1 MKSSI
6 LTYLFF
12 MLYFAA
18 IGQESS
24 RKSYYGG
31 VFTPRGDFKALIV
44 PVIFKDY
51 PLTNPSFVN
60 SNQAIDGWAAGNIS
74 NLPDCI
80 DPVTGIFPQW
90 LYNSVEDFEQY
101 RDSAFYNDSK
111 MLYHIS
117 KGNFRF
123 MADVFR
129 DSSGK
134 PAAVEIDPEGGRDWS
149 HMNKMALEEMK
160 KLAPDFD
167 FSPFDKRKNN
177 PQYLFDNSVNP
188 QPDKVVD
195 YIVFIYRYSPN
206 WTLQPAPGMNK
217 WSGSGGGFASPSGIM
232 LETYNGHKFSEGFT
246 MMWASGVFFHELAHT
261 LYNLPHLWGTNGT
274 VGEYFYRPSVGWGAT
289 SSAGLFQIPSAW
301 ETWFLGYNELLAD
314 IKGPEDIKNGNVFE
328 LSDYLTTGDAVRI
341 KLPFSDNQYLWLEYH
356 AIEHP
361 FDRHIWSG
369 QKIGNDEIALP
380 AKGVYAYLEQVSDRH
395 DKIPGVLSQH
405 CNAIKPINA
414 AGNFDYEYLDELPEK
429 NAWGNKLYK
438 FKKNR
443 ENPISGTNPFFYFR
457 ADFNKDGLIGLDKN
471 YNGARNEAEPIMC
484 EAVSSDSF
492 ANLYNC
498 FGVYNQRQ
506 PDRVASF
513 QAGDNLGLNSNPLL
527 CTFAKYNDKMGQME
541 AVYLCGLQVKF
552 LKSSPNTAK
561 ISITF
566 GETLVDRN
574 ARWTGNIMLPNISTD
589 SLVDLE
595 ISRGK
600 EILLDKS
607 GTANRH
613 LITSYDDFISPTKLL
628 VKSDA
633 YILLK
638 KGSRIIIDKGASLEF
653 ESGAKLIMERK
664 SKIIV
669 KKGGEL
675 KLNKA
680 IIHKERKAEIKI
692 L

>member
-1 MKSSI
+1 M
-6 LTYLFF
+6 LFF
-12 MLYFAA
+12 AA
-18 IGQESS
+18 SGQENS
-24 RKSYYGG
+24 RKSYHGG
-31 VFTPRGDFKALIV
+31 VFTPKGDFKALIV

-51 PLTNPSFVN
+51 PLTNPAFAN
-60 SNQAIDGWAAGNIS
+60 SDQAIDAWSAGNIS
-74 NLPDCI
+74 NLPDYI
-80 DPVTGIFPQW
+80 DPVTGIFPKW
-90 LYNSVEDFEQY
+90 LYNSTEDFEQY

-134 PAAVEIDPEGGRDWS
+134 PKAVEIDPDGGRDWS

-206 WTLQPAPGMNK
+206 WNAQPALGMNK

-232 LETYNGHKFSEGFT
+232 LETYNGYKFSEGFT

-314 IKGPEDIKNGNVFE
+314 IKGPEDIKNANVFE
-328 LSDYLTTGDAVRI
+328 LSDYVSTGDAVRI
-341 KLPFSDNQYLWLEYH
+341 KLPFSENQYLWLEYH

-457 ADFNKDGLIGLDKN
+457 ADFNKDGKIGLNKN
-471 YNGARNEAEPIMC
+471 YNGARNEAEPIMS
-484 EAVSSDSF
+484 EAISADSF

-498 FGVYNQRQ
+498 FGVYDQRQ

-513 QAGDNLGLNSNPLL
+513 QPGDYLGLNSNPLL
-527 CTFAKYNDKMGQME
+527 CTFSKYNDKLGQME
-541 AVYLCGLQVKF
+541 AVYPCGLQIKF
-552 LKSSPNTAK
+552 LKSSVGKAK
-561 ISITF
+561 FSVSF
-566 GETLVDRN
+566 GETLLNKN
-574 ARWTGNIMLPNISTD
+574 ARWAGNIILSNISGD
-589 SLVDLE
+589 SLADLE
-595 ISRGK
+595 ISKGK
-600 EILLDKS
+600 YLLLDKS
-607 GTANRH
+607 GTVNRH
-613 LITSYDDFISPTKLL
+613 IKTLDEDFISSTKLL

-633 YILLK
+633 TVLLK
-638 KGSRIIIDKGASLEF
+638 KGSKIVIDKGASLEF
-653 ESGAKLIMERK
+653 EAGAKLFMEPK
-664 SKIIV
+664 SRIIV
-669 KKGGEL
+669 KKGADFITD
-675 KLNKA
+675 KA
-680 IIHKERKAEIKI
+680 IIKKGRKSAIKY